1 MSAIKHKTSFPVDRG
16 ISVCHRMLVQIN
28 PADIAWLVN
37 VVESYEAIA
46 IPRTIDQK
54 EGIVELLVS
63 PDYVDEAV
71 ALMESLGAQMHV
83 RILKK

>member
-1 MSAIKHKTSFPVDRG
+1 MSAIQHKTSFPVERG
-16 ISVCHRMLVQIN
+16 GFVCHRILLQIN
-28 PADIAWLVN
+28 PADISWLVN

-63 PDYVDEAV
+63 PDYVDD
-71 ALMESLGAQMHV
+71 ALALIESLGAETHV

>member
-1 MSAIKHKTSFPVDRG
+1 MNAIQHKTSFPVERG
-16 ISVCHRMLVQIN
+16 PSVCHRLLVQIN

-63 PDYVDEAV
+63 PDYVDD
-71 ALMESLGAQMHV
+71 ALALIESLGEETHI

>member
-16 ISVCHRMLVQIN
+16 RSACHRMLVQIN
-28 PADIAWLVN
+28 PADISWLVN

-54 EGIVELLVS
+54 DGIVELLVS
-63 PDYVDEAV
+63 PDYAGEAV
-71 ALMESLGAQMHV
+71 ALMESLGEQMHM
-83 RILKK
+83 RILRK

>member
-1 MSAIKHKTSFPVDRG
+1 MNKIKHKTSFPVDRG
-16 ISVCHRMLVQIN
+16 RSVCHRLLVQIN

-63 PDYVDEAV
+63 PDYVDEAI
-71 ALMESLGAQMHV
+71 ALMESLGVDMHV

>member
-1 MSAIKHKTSFPVDRG
+1 MH
-16 ISVCHRMLVQIN
+16 LQIT
-28 PADIAWLVN
+28 PADIPWLVN

-54 EGIVELLVS
+54 DGIVELLVS
-63 PDYVDEAV
+63 PDYVDD
-71 ALMESLGAQMHV
+71 ALALIESLGAETHV